1 MDKEEIIKEWVK
13 YAEMDRET
21 VNILIKSHNKPYE
34 IICYHCQ
41 QTVEKYLKACLVLY
55 DISIMK
61 SHDLIELN
69 SLCEQKNKEFKTIEK
84 ECFDLTD
91 YAVQTRYPFH
101 KFDLTEELTKKAI
114 QDMEKVC
121 KFISDVLKQD
131 EDCDAENKAPSN
143 IVIKDKSDLI
153 KKLEE
158 GIEDIDNGRV
168 CTIDEAFEE
177 IDSTLND

>member
-1 MDKEEIIKEWVK
+1 MDKEEIIKEWIK

-21 VNILIKSHNKPYE
+21 VNILMKSHNKPYE

-55 DISIMK
+55 DISIIK

-121 KFISDVLKQD
+121 KFISNVLKQD
-131 EDCDAENKAPSN
+131 EDFDIENK
-143 IVIKDKSDLI
+143 
-153 KKLEE
+153 EE
-158 GIEDIDNGRV
+158 K
-168 CTIDEAFEE
+168 
-177 IDSTLND
+177 